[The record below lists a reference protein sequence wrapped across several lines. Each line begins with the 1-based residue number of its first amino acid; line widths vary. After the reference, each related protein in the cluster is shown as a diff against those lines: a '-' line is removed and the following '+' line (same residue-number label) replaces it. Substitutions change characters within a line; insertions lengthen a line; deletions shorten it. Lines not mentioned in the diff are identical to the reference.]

1 MLANVIAKWLM
12 ELPLTV
18 LMLADVI
25 AKWLMELPLQGGG
38 WQML

>member
-1 MLANVIAKWLM
+1 MLADVIAKWLM

>member
-1 MLANVIAKWLM
+1 MLADLIAKWLM